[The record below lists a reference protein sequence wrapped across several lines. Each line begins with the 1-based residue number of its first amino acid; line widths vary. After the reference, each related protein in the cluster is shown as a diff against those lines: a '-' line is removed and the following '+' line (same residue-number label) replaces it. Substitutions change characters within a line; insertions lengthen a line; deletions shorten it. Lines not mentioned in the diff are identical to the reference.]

1 MPRATKHPSNPPET
15 SRAPGRGRPR
25 EFDRAAALNAAM
37 EVFWRK
43 GYMQTTLGDLC
54 KAMGIKAPSFYCAFG
69 TRAEL
74 FLETVEHY
82 RAPYWNRALERLLAE
97 KDIFAALQTFI
108 DDAVRIYM
116 RPGLPRGC
124 FIDVSTVGLAADETR
139 IREALAASDRETEA
153 LFRSRLAEAV
163 RAGQLPPES
172 DLQALTGALIAFMKG
187 IALLSRGEV
196 GEAELAAIA
205 RRGLDLLP
213 RARQGR

>member
-1 MPRATKHPSNPPET
+1 MPRSPKKAVPPGDEP
-15 SRAPGRGRPR
+15 RPPARGRPR

-54 KAMGIKAPSFYCAFG
+54 AAMGIKAPSFYCAFG

-82 RAPYWNRALERLLAE
+82 RATYWNRALERLLAE
-97 KDIFAALQTFI
+97 KDIFAALEHFI

-124 FIDVSTVGLAADETR
+124 FIGVSTVGLAADETR

-172 DLQALTGALIAFMKG
+172 DLQALTGAFLAFLKG

-196 GEAELAAIA
+196 GEAELTAIA
-205 RRGLDLLP
+205 RRGVALLP
-213 RARQGR
+213 GAPEVR

>member
-1 MPRATKHPSNPPET
+1 MPRSPKKAAPPGEGP
-15 SRAPGRGRPR
+15 RVPVRGRPR

-54 KAMGIKAPSFYCAFG
+54 AAMGIKAPSFYCAFG

-82 RAPYWNRALERLLAE
+82 KNTYWNRALERLAAE
-97 KDIFAALQTFI
+97 KDIFAALENFI
-108 DDAVRIYM
+108 DDAVRIYT

-124 FIDVSTVGLAADETR
+124 FIGVSTVGLSAEETR
-139 IREALAASDRETEA
+139 IRESLAASDRETQA
-153 LFRSRLAEAV
+153 LFRTRLAEAV

-172 DLQALTGALIAFMKG
+172 DLQALTGALFAFFKG
-187 IALLSRGEV
+187 IALLSRGDV
-196 GEAELAAIA
+196 SEAELAAIA
-205 RRGLDLLP
+205 RRGLELLP
-213 RARQGR
+213 RAPQGC